1 MKISFIGKR
10 KKDRVSPYPIN
21 VMSVMPVP
29 EGWGDRPKPSSAH
42 GMFRLSKGEIPFERL
57 PVRLLPEKP
66 APPPPEV
73 EDKVIGRLNEDNQ
86 REILPEKI
94 EPPQLPVYEED
105 GDDYDELRD
114 KVRTNEIRLQF
125 IEQTRQITFRIV
137 VEAIIALFLC
147 VVELIPLFTR
157 NVPAMFDPKQG
168 PVTYLA
174 LHLLLGGF
182 CVALN
187 KDLLVAGYKKLFAK
201 KPDGDTMLASVSTVV
216 MLHIVSMFVWCLIK
230 RLPVV
235 RVCAAPMTLAL
246 LVNDIGLLCM
256 TLRSARNFRFCA
268 LRSVKHS
275 AMLVGREE
283 QFDEMVAAGGHN
295 RAKMIY
301 TVRANHLSGFLR
313 YSSEEDF
320 CEHISSKISPYAFIA
335 ALVAGLVGG
344 LVAKSFFGGFY
355 CFCAVMTLGAP
366 ICRLLCINAPLAQ
379 ASSRLLKK
387 GAMLNGWAAIDEFGS
402 ADVLA
407 VSSDALFPKGS
418 VRLLSVKAYNS
429 IEVDTAVLYAAAVV
443 TQAGGPLAQIFEE
456 LLEKRGDILPR
467 AEGIRYENEMGVSG
481 WVNDKPVLVGN
492 RRMLELHN
500 CAMPS
505 KDYEKI
511 IGKSENRSAVYISVS
526 GRLAAVMLVEY
537 RPPAST
543 IIPVQ
548 RLVESGVSL
557 VIYTCDSNV
566 TAEQIST
573 IYRIPKRLV
582 SVLSTRAGSV
592 YDELTHT
599 VRDSAPA
606 VLATNGKLSALA
618 EGVKACVRLK
628 GMLTMSSILQLA
640 CYVLGLML
648 LVLLCILTGDAA
660 AEPSKLI
667 IMQLICIIAS
677 LFPLVTSTVK

>member
-1 MKISFIGKR
+1 
-10 KKDRVSPYPIN
+10 
-21 VMSVMPVP
+21 MPVP
-29 EGWGDRPKPSSAH
+29 EGWGDKPKPSSGH
-42 GMFRLSKGEIPFERL
+42 GMFRLTRGEIAFEVL
-57 PVRLLPEKP
+57 PVRLLPEQP
-66 APPPPEV
+66 APPPPEI
-73 EDKVIGRLNEDNQ
+73 EDKVIGRLNEDSQ
-86 REILPEKI
+86 REILPETVQPP
-94 EPPQLPVYEED
+94 EPPVLDRDCEE
-105 GDDYDELRD
+105 YDELRD
-114 KVRTNEIRLQF
+114 KVRTNEIRLHF
-125 IEQTRQITFRIV
+125 MEQTKQISFRIV
-137 VEAIIALFLC
+137 VETIIALFLC
-147 VVELIPLFTR
+147 AIELLPLFTK
-157 NVPAMFDPKQG
+157 NVPAMFDPAKG

-174 LHLLLGGF
+174 LHLFLGGF
-182 CVALN
+182 CVALG
-187 KDLLVAGYKKLFAK
+187 KDMLVAGFKKLFAK
-201 KPDGDTMLASVSTVV
+201 KPDGDTALASVSVLV
-216 MLHIVSMFVWCLIK
+216 MLHVISMFVWCLIK

-235 RVCAAPMTLAL
+235 RVCTAPLTLAL
-246 LVNDIGLLCM
+246 LINDIGLLCM
-256 TLRSARNFRFCA
+256 TLRSARNFQFCA
-268 LRSVKHS
+268 LRSIKHS

-301 TVRANHLSGFLR
+301 TARAKHLSGYLR

-320 CEHISSKISPYAFIA
+320 CEHISSKISPYAIIA
-335 ALVAGLVGG
+335 AVIAGIVGG
-344 LVAKSFFGGFY
+344 LVSQSFFGGFY
-355 CFCAVMTLGAP
+355 CLCAVMTLGVP
-366 ICRLLCINAPLAQ
+366 LCRLFCINVPLLGV
-379 ASSRLLKK
+379 SRRLLKK

-407 VSSDALFPKGS
+407 VSSEALFPKGS
-418 VRLLSVKAYNS
+418 VKLLSVKAYNS
-429 IEVDTAVLYAAAVV
+429 MQVDDAVLYAASVV
-443 TQAGGPLAQIFEE
+443 TQAGGPLSQIFEE
-456 LLEKRGDILPR
+456 LLEKRGDLLAR

-511 IGKSENRSAVYISVS
+511 IGKNENRSAVYISVS

-543 IIPVQ
+543 ILPVQ

-566 TAEQIST
+566 TAEQVSS

-606 VLATNGKLSALA
+606 ILATNGKLSSLA
-618 EGVKACVRLK
+618 EGVNACVRLK
-628 GMLTMSSILQLA
+628 GLLTMSSILQLA

-648 LVLLCILTGDAA
+648 VVLLCLLTGDAA
-660 AEPSKLI
+660 AEPAKLI
-667 IMQLICIIAS
+667 IMQLICVIAA
-677 LFPLVTSTVK
+677 LFPLVTGTVK